1 MNKYTLKY
9 HSYFDLPIHS
19 YFSLLED
26 LKSDDPY
33 VQSIS
38 LVSQFYQLDKETV
51 QSLSLSEFETLIA
64 ACPDPMKSSSKLKL
78 ETWVGSKK
86 TLSIAD
92 KDFEFSPD
100 LTKFSLAQYI
110 DFQMSL
116 PKVET
121 NPEYLLSTILIPK
134 GHKYNESYDSTEHIN
149 WIRSNIS
156 IGQSNQIINFFIKR
170 YLSLINH
177 TVSCSIMQNKIK
189 QMMKRGSTK
198 AELKAVIKAEN
209 QIKQVIKSI
218 LSFV

>member
-9 HSYFDLPIHS
+9 QSYFDLPLYS

-26 LKSDDPY
+26 LKSNDAY
-33 VQSIS
+33 TQSIT
-38 LVSQFYQLDKETV
+38 LVSHFYNIDKELV
-51 QSLSLSEFETLIA
+51 QTLSLPEFETLLS
-64 ACPDPMKSSSKLKL
+64 ACPDPMKSSQKIKLD
-78 ETWVGSKK
+78 TWTGAKK
-86 TLSIAD
+86 VLSIAD
-92 KDFEFSPD
+92 KEFEFSPD

-134 GHKYNESYDSTEHIN
+134 GYKYNESYDSTEHID
-149 WIRSNIS
+149 WIRNKVS

-170 YLSLINH
+170 YLN
-177 TVSCSIMQNKIK
+177 SISHILSSSIVKNRIK

-198 AELKAVIKAEN
+198 REIKAVVEAEEEIN
-209 QIKQVIKSI
+209 QVIKSI
-218 LSFV
+218 LSFA